1 MKPGA
6 SADGTVGVDIFVGE
20 AAVVAYVIEAG
31 LLVAEDEAD
40 GNGHKDEGQSHSEDE
55 GQHEEQDNEDGE
67 LTEDLVRASQ
77 INTSV
82 ELSQRTMDA
91 MFGSPTPSEVA
102 LSQGAV
108 ARAFDLVQD
117 DVSEPD
123 ILNGVSQL
131 QHLSGASGAER
142 VDSDV
147 PEARQ
152 LRPRRQFKP
161 DVDYVEQNE
170 CPSDYEQLSSGESD
184 GDMISDSDDDRAE
197 PRRIDE
203 DDDVISDTDALE
215 LDEAFLASLSIGD
228 DAELTREA
236 VARRQE
242 VLRTMSWT
250 EPSSNFEFADAYA
263 GLTGEEAA
271 PVAELRSRCHSP
283 LETFF
288 FFAPK
293 SMWINI
299 CEETNRYCAQ
309 QILPRAERIRAMQ
322 TGRRGTPTE
331 TVKQIRRRL
340 RMKPAY
346 ATHELLHVIGLL
358 VAQMLRPPRRRF
370 AQHWSM
376 TEDGAVPA
384 GTF

>member
-1 MKPGA
+1 MARIRSTGRQKPAPTPHDVDFRHLWRQLREAKWNSRRPKGLETDWKYMKPGA

-142 VDSDV
+142 VDSD
-147 PEARQ
+147 
-152 LRPRRQFKP
+152 
-161 DVDYVEQNE
+161 
-170 CPSDYEQLSSGESD
+170 
-184 GDMISDSDDDRAE
+184 
-197 PRRIDE
+197 
-203 DDDVISDTDALE
+203 
-215 LDEAFLASLSIGD
+215 
-228 DAELTREA
+228 
-236 VARRQE
+236 
-242 VLRTMSWT
+242 
-250 EPSSNFEFADAYA
+250 
-263 GLTGEEAA
+263 
-271 PVAELRSRCHSP
+271 
-283 LETFF
+283 
-288 FFAPK
+288 
-293 SMWINI
+293 
-299 CEETNRYCAQ
+299 
-309 QILPRAERIRAMQ
+309 
-322 TGRRGTPTE
+322 
-331 TVKQIRRRL
+331 
-340 RMKPAY
+340 
-346 ATHELLHVIGLL
+346 
-358 VAQMLRPPRRRF
+358 
-370 AQHWSM
+370 
-376 TEDGAVPA
+376 
-384 GTF
+384 